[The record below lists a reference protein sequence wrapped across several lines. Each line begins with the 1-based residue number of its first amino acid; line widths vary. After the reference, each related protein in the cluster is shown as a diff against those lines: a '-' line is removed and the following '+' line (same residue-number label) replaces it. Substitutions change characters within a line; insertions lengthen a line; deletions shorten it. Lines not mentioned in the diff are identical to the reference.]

1 MPPQAKFELSASDK
15 TRAAFQSMDNNLNK
29 LTGSVRKFHGIV
41 GAAFGIGG
49 LGAIVSMSTNASRET
64 LAYADALKISVQEL
78 TAWGHASETVS
89 VSQEKFA
96 DILKDLNERVG
107 EAFSQGTGEGAE
119 ALEILNL
126 QAAELVNMSADQKLL
141 QIGEALENIKTNDE
155 KVFIMEQMASD
166 ASLLLPLLENNA
178 EQFGRLR
185 EEAIRSG
192 IAISDVDAQVLRET
206 NIELQQA
213 QATFEAMGRDFT
225 ITLAPVIT
233 SLTSMMGDARN
244 FINTLGIDEGA
255 QALAIFQTK
264 IEPNVALLREAGIHM
279 DNIDPTNLERMER
292 ILKAASLHDIDL
304 DYESELSGLQT
315 QIHATAN
322 SYRGLTLAQ
331 AAIVQS
337 TGEHSKASTHN
348 QQKLNELEVQLASL
362 TGNYIDAANA
372 SEALSEGG
380 GAANQPIFDL
390 ETAEQF
396 GTRMFQIAREA
407 YPEATMSAL
416 EFGEAQRVIAEQT
429 LAVNDA
435 NTKKFEAFSQTL
447 LSEEERLALSYQ
459 SRAEMLVVAH
469 ENEQISEA
477 TMQALLLHQE
487 ATYLNDRA
495 QLNQDAMT
503 AEQQMWSSG
512 WKGKMSVMGG
522 VMNSMSSLMDT
533 NSKKMFKVGQA
544 AAIGGAVIDTQKAAS
559 GAYSA
564 MASIPYVGPA
574 LGVAAALAA
583 VAAGSARVNAIR
595 NAKFGGGSVGG
606 GGGGSAPQPVFNA
619 SPQTGLPQQPQ
630 EASGRNLTVNVTV
643 NGSVMAEELDEIV
656 GRAVIRSVDSEL
668 LTLTVNGEQVV
679 AA

>member
-1 MPPQAKFELSASDK
+1 M
-15 TRAAFQSMDNNLNK
+15 NLNCRACK
-29 LTGSVRKFHGIV
+29 HKS
-41 GAAFGIGG
+41 
-49 LGAIVSMSTNASRET
+49 
-64 LAYADALKISVQEL
+64 
-78 TAWGHASETVS
+78 
-89 VSQEKFA
+89 
-96 DILKDLNERVG
+96 
-107 EAFSQGTGEGAE
+107 
-119 ALEILNL
+119 
-126 QAAELVNMSADQKLL
+126 
-141 QIGEALENIKTNDE
+141 
-155 KVFIMEQMASD
+155 
-166 ASLLLPLLENNA
+166 
-178 EQFGRLR
+178 
-185 EEAIRSG
+185 
-192 IAISDVDAQVLRET
+192 
-206 NIELQQA
+206 
-213 QATFEAMGRDFT
+213 
-225 ITLAPVIT
+225 
-233 SLTSMMGDARN
+233 
-244 FINTLGIDEGA
+244 
-255 QALAIFQTK
+255 
-264 IEPNVALLREAGIHM
+264 
-279 DNIDPTNLERMER
+279 
-292 ILKAASLHDIDL
+292 
-304 DYESELSGLQT
+304 
-315 QIHATAN
+315 ATAN